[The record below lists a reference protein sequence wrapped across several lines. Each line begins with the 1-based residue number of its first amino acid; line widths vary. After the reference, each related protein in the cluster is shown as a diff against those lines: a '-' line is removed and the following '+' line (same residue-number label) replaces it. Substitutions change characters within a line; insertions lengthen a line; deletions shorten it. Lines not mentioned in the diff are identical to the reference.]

1 MDKNTDN
8 VAKRHIKSGDTVK
21 VIAGDDKGKTGKV
34 VKIITAKNRALVE
47 GLNMVKRHTKPS
59 ASNPEGGI
67 IPKEMPI
74 DISNLAFID
83 PANGQ
88 VTKVGRKLNKDGKL
102 ERFSKKTGLF
112 FKVVLN
118 NRMAVF

>member
-1 MDKNTDN
+1 MDKIIK
-8 VAKRHIKSGDTVK
+8 VSKRHIKAGDVVK
-21 VIAGDDKGKTGKV
+21 VISGDDKGKSGKI
-34 VKIITAKNRALVE
+34 VKIITTKNKALVE
-47 GLNMVKRHTKPS
+47 GVNFVKRHTKPS

-74 DISNLAFID
+74 HISNLALVD
-83 PANGQ
+83 PANGE

-112 FKVVLN
+112 IK
-118 NRMAVF
+118 